1 MKKKRKL
8 LDLDHLDKMKKL
20 KTPQEYFSDLVSENR
35 AKMKL
40 PDAFDDAR
48 QKFEREK
55 GLAAPYSD
63 CDSFR
68 NSRKYKK

>member
-1 MKKKRKL
+1 
-8 LDLDHLDKMKKL
+8 MKKL
-20 KTPQEYFSDLVSENR
+20 KTPQEYFSDLVSKNR

-48 QKFEREK
+48 QKFEQEK

-63 CDSFR
+63 SDSFR

>member
-55 GLAAPYSD
+55 GLAAPYNDSE
-63 CDSFR
+63 SFR
-68 NSRKYKK
+68 VATRNKK